1 MRIYLSIFLGL
12 IAAPMFSQSIQ
23 NITTVFNGSEVTI
36 EYALSGG
43 NVDQKYQ
50 IEVFGSHNN
59 YQSPLSMVRG
69 DVGKS
74 ILAGTAK
81 KIVWDVLNELE
92 TFDGLI
98 TFRIKGS
105 LDGMPLKFINPSAGS
120 TIRRGKDFKIMWAG
134 GDKNLPLKLELI
146 KDGQP
151 VQLIGEDNNSG
162 YFVGKVPKTT
172 EKGTYTIKLTSPQ
185 EIKESSPFVVKG
197 KVPVIVKLLPFLGL
211 GAGAAFFL
219 KPATAKEDDDMV
231 GAPGPK

>member
-1 MRIYLSIFLGL
+1 MRFYISLLLGI

-23 NITTVFNGSEVTI
+23 NIKAVFIDGEIII

-43 NVDQKYQ
+43 NMDQKYQ

-69 DVGKS
+69 DVGKA

-92 TFDGLI
+92 TFDGYI
-98 TFRIKGS
+98 TFHIKGS
-105 LDGMPLKFINPSAGS
+105 LDGMPLTFISPNAGS
-120 TIRRGKDFKIMWAG
+120 TLRRGKNFTIKWAG

-146 KDGQP
+146 KNGQP
-151 VQLIGEDNNSG
+151 VQFIGEESNTG
-162 YFVGKVPKTT
+162 YFVGKIPKTT
-172 EKGTYTIKLTSPQ
+172 EKGTYTIKLTSTG

-197 KVPVIVKLLPFLGL
+197 KVPVIFKILPFLGL
-211 GAGAAFFL
+211 GGAAAFLL
-219 KPATAKEDDDMV
+219 KPTESKENDEMLT
-231 GAPGPK
+231 APGPK